1 MVQRAPWPRT
11 SGWGALWGERRL
23 CFIYMPYLGHDEL
36 VGLLLLLL
44 FLFLPDSPPRPT
56 HLGLK
61 AQCTHRR
68 AVHVVVEGHRLV
80 EVRPLRDTV
89 RQDAGLALFA
99 VGGLQEHEVAFAT
112 LTLGGARGRRRRPRA
127 ATPPVLGFALGGN
140 PAALAPLERAAAGFE
155 RCAQQCQRVSGRGR
169 ANRAEMQARA
179 RFKTRDISIFCC
191 RSCKKKR

>member
-23 CFIYMPYLGHDEL
+23 CFICPYLGHDEL

-56 HLGLK
+56 HLGLN

-80 EVRPLRDTV
+80 EVRTLRDGV
-89 RQDAGLALFA
+89 GQVAGVALFA
-99 VGGLQEHEVAFAT
+99 AGGLQEVEGAFAA
-112 LTLGGARGRRRRPRA
+112 LALGGARGRRRRPRA
-127 ATPPVLGFALGGN
+127 ALPSILLAALGPAAPVL
-140 PAALAPLERAAAGFE
+140 LERAAAGGE
-155 RCAQQCQRVSGRGR
+155 RCAQQSQQVSVGPGGLSARRRETETRARVSSFMRL
-169 ANRAEMQARA
+169 
-179 RFKTRDISIFCC
+179 
-191 RSCKKKR
+191 